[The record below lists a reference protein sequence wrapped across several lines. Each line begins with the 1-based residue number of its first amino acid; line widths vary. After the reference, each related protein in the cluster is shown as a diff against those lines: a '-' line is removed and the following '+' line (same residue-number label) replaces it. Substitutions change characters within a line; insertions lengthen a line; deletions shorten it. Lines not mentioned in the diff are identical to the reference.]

1 MNSEI
6 QDEIEVLKS
15 IYGSDFQDTK
25 STWANQTSFTIKSIP
40 LTKSLHHD
48 QQIYILLKFTL
59 PPTYPKISP
68 TIDVQSSAGL
78 STKQI
83 DNIKSI
89 IHNIINNM
97 NGNIICYDI
106 ISSVVEYMESIGKPI
121 TLFDKMI
128 KRQENETNQLK
139 LIRKQ
144 NTTTSHI
151 NTLPIS
157 YSDLSIEGLS
167 FGNFTEHENE
177 HAPVSTA
184 IPTVMSKDADE
195 GKAIHKAVAEAVE
208 EESDDDNAEC
218 EEEDDDVDVYVNE
231 LMPKTSKGDRI
242 DLMNESAS
250 APPPPPPMQPKMSR
264 YSEEFEEMV
273 LLGSGASGEVVILPY
288 YLNILCHH
296 TIILSYIFLML
307 TFTLVCTYV

>member
-15 IYGSDFQDTK
+15 IYGSDFQEVK
-25 STWANQTSFTIKSIP
+25 STWANQTSFTIKSVP
-40 LTKSLHHD
+40 LTKSLHHNE
-48 QQIYILLKFTL
+48 QIYILLKFTL

-68 TIDVQSSAGL
+68 TIDIHSSAGL
-78 STKQI
+78 STKHI

-121 TLFDKMI
+121 TLFDKMV

-144 NTTTSHI
+144 NTDTNTNI
-151 NTLPIS
+151 NTLPMS
-157 YSDLSIEGLS
+157 HSDLSVEGLS
-167 FGNFTEHENE
+167 FGNFTEDESKQL
-177 HAPVSTA
+177 STVV
-184 IPTVMSKDADE
+184 PTLMSKNDVALNKVGAGTVDPEHDADSDGE
-195 GKAIHKAVAEAVE
+195 SAEYE
-208 EESDDDNAEC
+208 EQYDDDEYDEPLHAK
-218 EEEDDDVDVYVNE
+218 V
-231 LMPKTSKGDRI
+231 T
-242 DLMNESAS
+242 ESVS
-250 APPPPPPMQPKMSR
+250 APPPPPLQPKMSR

-273 LLGSGASGEVVILPY
+273 LLGSGASGEVSSRYCLITSTYYVSICLTYACLLPY
-288 YLNILCHH
+288 LHMH
-296 TIILSYIFLML
+296 
-307 TFTLVCTYV
+307 VYV

>member
-15 IYGSDFQDTK
+15 IYGSDFQEVK

-121 TLFDKMI
+121 TLFDKMV

-144 NTTTSHI
+144 NTTTNHI
-151 NTLPIS
+151 NNTLPIS
-157 YSDLSIEGLS
+157 HSEMSIEGLS

-177 HAPVSTA
+177 HDNPRVSTS
-184 IPTVMSKDADE
+184 IPTVMSKDNDRD
-195 GKAIHKAVAEAVE
+195 AIHKVGTEQKEEE
-208 EESDDDNAEC
+208 EESGGDSAGY
-218 EEEDDDVDVYVNE
+218 EEEDDYVDE
-231 LMPKTSKGDRI
+231 LVPKPSILDGVTYKTTI
-242 DLMNESAS
+242 QESTS
-250 APPPPPPMQPKMSR
+250 APPPPPLQPKMSR

-273 LLGSGASGEVVILPY
+273 LLGSGASGEVCVLYSLITSTYFSFILSPY
-288 YLNILCHH
+288 Y
-296 TIILSYIFLML
+296 YI
-307 TFTLVCTYV
+307 